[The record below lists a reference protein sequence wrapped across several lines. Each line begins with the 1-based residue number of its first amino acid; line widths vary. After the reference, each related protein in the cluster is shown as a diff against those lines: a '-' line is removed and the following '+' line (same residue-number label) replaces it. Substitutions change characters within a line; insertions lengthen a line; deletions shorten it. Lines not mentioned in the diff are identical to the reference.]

1 MPLIYP
7 DIVVGIVWGIQFLTI
22 YPLFNET
29 SGVAA
34 LLAMVM
40 LTSFLILCRAFP
52 KVVRPLFQSPI
63 AYAGYGIL
71 LNALLLASLLLAI
84 VSRYTTFPI
93 SLLLQFF
100 QMNFCDLLFFVRES
114 KIGYRLIVGG
124 LVVAVGLWS

>member
-1 MPLIYP
+1 
-7 DIVVGIVWGIQFLTI
+7 
-22 YPLFNET
+22 
-29 SGVAA
+29 
-34 LLAMVM
+34 MVM
-40 LTSFLILCRAFP
+40 LTSFLILCRAFR

-100 QMNFCDLLFFVRES
+100 QMNFSDLLFFVRES
-114 KIGYRLIVGG
+114 KIDYRLIVGG